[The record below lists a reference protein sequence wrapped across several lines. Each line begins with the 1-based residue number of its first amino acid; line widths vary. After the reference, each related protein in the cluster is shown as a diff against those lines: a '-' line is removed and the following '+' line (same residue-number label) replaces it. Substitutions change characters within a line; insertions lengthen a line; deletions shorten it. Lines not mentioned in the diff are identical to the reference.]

1 MTDRFKPSS
10 FDDLNEFLEAYNFKQ
25 DDITPPKERP
35 RGHYGKTIVVGATLS
50 LLIQSPPKVNF
61 SYINIPNHASLVEF
75 TKPVDS
81 LKSISEDAIL
91 ANKMNEIHLET
102 QSILRECNYANWDGY
117 GGGPISKES
126 CMYAIN
132 FLSLLPDRF
141 PKPDLVPEP
150 SGLLGMEWE
159 KEDSKISLMLSF
171 NKNKRASFGFINR
184 STNEEYFGSWPYN
197 ENIPEKF
204 IPFLN
209 YFI

>member
-1 MTDRFKPSS
+1 MSDQFKPSS
-10 FDDLNEFLEAYNFKQ
+10 FNDLNEFIEAYNFKQ
-25 DDITPPKERP
+25 ENSTPPREQP
-35 RGHYGKTIVVGATLS
+35 LGHYKKIITVGTLS
-50 LLIQSPPKVNF
+50 LLIQSLPEVNF
-61 SYINIPNHASLVEF
+61 SNMDIPNSASLIKM
-75 TKPVDS
+75 TKPVGN
-81 LKSISEDAIL
+81 LKSILGKIIL
-91 ANKMNEIHLET
+91 AKNMSKIHLEI
-102 QSILRECNYANWDGY
+102 QSILKECNYANWDGY
-117 GGGPISKES
+117 GGEPISKES

-132 FLSLLPDRF
+132 FFSLLPERF

-197 ENIPEKF
+197 ENIPKKF
-204 IPFLN
+204 TPFLN